1 MDWRFIDNDTLQE
14 HDTDYVIQL
23 VSGTWFNP
31 KEIRPIINVDMSFLK
46 QAQLLRCGLEY
57 VTALC
62 HSQEEAGVG

>member
-14 HDTDYVIQL
+14 YNTGYVIQL

-31 KEIRPIINVDMSFLK
+31 KEIRPIVNVGMSFLK

-57 VTALC
+57 VGELC
-62 HSQEEAGVG
+62 NTKEACAG

>member
-14 HDTDYVIQL
+14 HGTGYVIQL

-31 KEIRPIINVDMSFLK
+31 KEIRPIVNTDISFLQ

-57 VTALC
+57 VDELCSTKEATA
-62 HSQEEAGVG
+62 S